1 MNQKSD
7 PQRPSRAGRRSIGIL
22 WCCAVLLPSYAP
34 CAAAP
39 GVPKLAV
46 FEFELQDQSASAA
59 PSGDDSAQLAALNS
73 ATAEARKVLAE
84 SGKYSLVDTAGADGE
99 AVKTRS
105 LHNCDGC
112 DAGIALRLGA
122 GQSLVG
128 VIVKVN
134 QISYAVEIQIRDAAT
149 GKVLLARRG
158 VLLGGPT
165 EWSSG
170 VRSVIK
176 REVLTNQ

>member
-1 MNQKSD
+1 LNEKSS
-7 PQRPSRAGRRSIGIL
+7 PQRPPSSAVRRSIGIL
-22 WCCAVLLPSYAP
+22 WCCAVLLPAYALY
-34 CAAAP
+34 AAS

-46 FEFELQDQSASAA
+46 FQFELQDESASAS
-59 PSGDDSAQLAALNS
+59 PSGDDSAELGALNS
-73 ATAEARKVLAE
+73 ATAEAKKALAE
-84 SGKYSLVDTAGADGE
+84 SGKYSLVDTGGAEGE

-105 LHNCDGC
+105 LRNCDGC

-122 GQSLVG
+122 EQSLVG

-134 QISYAVEIQIRDAAT
+134 QISYAVEIRIRDAAT

-176 REVLTNQ
+176 REVLTSQ

>member
-1 MNQKSD
+1 M
-7 PQRPSRAGRRSIGIL
+7 PA
-22 WCCAVLLPSYAP
+22 YAL

-39 GVPKLAV
+39 LVPKLAV
-46 FEFELQDQSASAA
+46 FEFELQDQSASAS
-59 PSGDDSAQLAALNS
+59 PSGDDSAELAALNS
-73 ATAEARKVLAE
+73 ATAEAKKVLAE
-84 SGKYSLVDTAGADGE
+84 SGKYSLVDTSGAEGE

-105 LHNCDGC
+105 LRNCDGC
-112 DAGIALRLGA
+112 DASIALRLGA
-122 GQSLVG
+122 EQSLVG

-134 QISYAVEIQIRDAAT
+134 QISYAVEILIRDAAT

-176 REVLTNQ
+176 REVLTSQ